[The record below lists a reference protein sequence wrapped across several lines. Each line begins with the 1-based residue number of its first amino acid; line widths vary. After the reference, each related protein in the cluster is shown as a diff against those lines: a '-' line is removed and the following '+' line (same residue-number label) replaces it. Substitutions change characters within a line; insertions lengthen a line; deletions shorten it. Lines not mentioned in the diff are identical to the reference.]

1 MTLKRLVNKKKTLCP
16 FQVSNWGVGSTD
28 IYYRLYKSQCN
39 THRKTD
45 SLFTP
50 AMVGELR
57 KLTAHE

>member
-1 MTLKRLVNKKKTLCP
+1 MTVKRLVNTLWDQQTYTID
-16 FQVSNWGVGSTD
+16 FIRG
-28 IYYRLYKSQCN
+28 SQCD

-50 AMVGELR
+50 AMVDELK